1 MIMKMRWR
9 NDKLINRVVIM
20 TKIKKLIFVL
30 MLTAALGLIT
40 NTYAMDADASEQDC
54 KQDAAAIRVGMTQE
68 ERVEAAR
75 VAQFSREAAEQ
86 IQAMVS
92 PDFLPT
98 VLGDLVSEYARPKPT
113 KEEIKAAN
121 TDLVNALNPHVRS
134 LEKAICALNA
144 GADPNIVDGG
154 KSPLHMIAKAK
165 SPDTEHVVHHASLCS
180 IAKIL
185 IEKKANV
192 NAVQQIYLGRSTP
205 LTLAAYYEGSVEM
218 IQLLLDAGADINAK
232 DSWGATALCEAVKK
246 ASKNTTN
253 VNKAENT
260 TKVVKILLD
269 RNADP
274 NLVGE
279 FHSRPL
285 EWLIANSEGPCLKQI
300 DLIKLLIL
308 AGANPNYRGIRY
320 VFDIYYSREGAKKI
334 ERNNLQKLMR
344 DMQRAKQELDIL
356 DALHDKIDPTLLPTP
371 FFNIM
376 TEYVLTCYD
385 EGDEIL
391 KQEFAKRNAKRCN
404 KMLTQKIRDAQRGKR
419 KR

>member
-1 MIMKMRWR
+1 MEGYIMS
-9 NDKLINRVVIM
+9 V
-20 TKIKKLIFVL
+20 IKKLIIAIAL
-30 MLTAALGLIT
+30 AATLGPIS
-40 NTYAMDADASEQDC
+40 NIYAMDADAGEEEV
-54 KQDAAAIRVGMTQE
+54 KEDAAEIAILTPQE
-68 ERVEAAR
+68 KADAAWM
-75 VAQFSREAAEQ
+75 VQLAHLVAAE
-86 IQAMVS
+86 IE
-92 PDFLPT
+92 PTILPT
-98 VLGDLVSEYARPKPT
+98 VLGKLVSEYAIPI
-113 KEEIKAAN
+113 KEDIKAAN
-121 TDLVNALNPHVRS
+121 TDLVNALNPYIPN
-134 LEKAICALNA
+134 LEGAILALNA
-144 GADPNIVDGG
+144 GADPNLDHSGDT
-154 KSPLHMIAKAK
+154 PLHIIAQFA
-165 SPDTEHVVHHASLCS
+165 DIEHAVHHAYLCS